1 MAMFSTCFTS
11 PELSLGSCL
20 SQQIIS
26 SSVRQLSHIREQSWR
41 NAERDVGLKG
51 SNVFCL
57 NFAKGWMCLP
67 LSYRTTPQ
75 YQHCK
80 WKCKEFLFSGYADF
94 GYFTLLFCRG
104 QPWNVKVFK
113 CRDGAIVRCQLDPLF
128 CHICNAIAVIVC
140 LSSLLCFLVW
150 HSSFVTFLK
159 LVISW
164 LICLP
169 NFSIKGKYWLTDL
182 KKNILGEKCY
192 PLYETN
198 AVASGTSP
206 WLHRGI
212 GSCDYS

>member
-11 PELSLGSCL
+11 PESSVWSCV
-20 SQQIIS
+20 SQPIIS
-26 SSVRQLSHIREQSWR
+26 NSVGQFSHIRDLEQSWH
-41 NAERDVGLKG
+41 NAERDIDLKG

-75 YQHCK
+75 SWHSK
-80 WKCKEFLFSGYADF
+80 WKLREFLFSGYADF

-113 CRDGAIVRCQLDPLF
+113 CIGGAIVICQLDPLF
-128 CHICNAIAVIVC
+128 CNILNAIAVIVC

-169 NFSIKGKYWLTDL
+169 NFSIKGKYWLTDF
-182 KKNILGEKCY
+182 KKKTFLERNVILYMKSMQLPQEHHHGYTE
-192 PLYETN
+192 E
-198 AVASGTSP
+198 
-206 WLHRGI
+206 
-212 GSCDYS
+212 

>member
-150 HSSFVTFLK
+150 HSSFVTFSK

-164 LICLP
+164 PICFP
-169 NFSIKGKYWLTDL
+169 NFSIKGKYWLTDF
-182 KKNILGEKCY
+182 KKTFLERNVILYMKPMQLPPEHHHGYTEK
-192 PLYETN
+192 
-198 AVASGTSP
+198 
-206 WLHRGI
+206 
-212 GSCDYS
+212 